1 MHGNYLRASIL
12 SAGLDPDNLPDGDPS
27 KMNFDSGG
35 SKAVK
40 AWKDIW
46 GCGQGIGAIDDIPA
60 ADQRVARLVA
70 EYRAAK
76 QALLAGV

>member
-1 MHGNYLRASIL
+1 
-12 SAGLDPDNLPDGDPS
+12 PDGDPT

-46 GCGQGIGAIDDIPA
+46 GCGQGIGAIDDVPA
-60 ADQRVARLVA
+60 AAQRVARLAA

-76 QALLAGV
+76 QALLAA

>member
-1 MHGNYLRASIL
+1 
-12 SAGLDPDNLPDGDPS
+12 
-27 KMNFDSGG
+27 MNFDSGG

-46 GCGQGIGAIDDIPA
+46 GCGQGIGAIDEVAGA
-60 ADQRVARLVA
+60 AQRVSRLVA

-76 QALLAGV
+76 QALLAVGTPG